1 MIPPHKRDLLMSRA
15 RRQANRR
22 NALKSTGPKTHNGK
36 RRASKNAL
44 SHGLSQPID
53 PSQVGDALDR
63 MQALL
68 TKSGYQAKHAF
79 RIALC
84 LLDYDRVER
93 AEDEL
98 HHRMMCMVSGIALK
112 DPRIPNSLMPL
123 PLDNQRDID
132 IAALQ
137 YVSLKTGGGRHIG
150 KLPPG
155 GVRGDAFWQKIVS
168 GKHFDRY
175 RKRSLNQL
183 LKALRAQNDD
193 YKV

>member
-1 MIPPHKRDLLMSRA
+1 MSRA
-15 RRQANRR
+15 RRQSNRQ
-22 NALKSTGPKTHNGK
+22 NALKSTGPKSGAGK

-53 PSQVGDALDR
+53 ASQVGDALDR
-63 MQALL
+63 LQNVL
-68 TKSGYQAKHAF
+68 TDAGYQPTHAF
-79 RIALC
+79 RVALC
-84 LLDYDRVER
+84 LLDYDRVDR

-98 HHRMMCMVSGIALK
+98 HHRMMCMASAYALM
-112 DPRIPNSLMPL
+112 DPRIPNSLAPL

-132 IAALQ
+132 IGALH
-137 YVSLKTGGGRHIG
+137 YVSYKTGGGRHIG

-155 GVRGDAFWQKIVS
+155 GLRGDAFWQKIVS

-183 LKALRAQNDD
+183 LKALKAQNDD

>member
-1 MIPPHKRDLLMSRA
+1 MSRA

-22 NALKSTGPKTHNGK
+22 NALQSTGPRTGAGK

-53 PSQVGDALDR
+53 LKQVGDPLDR
-63 MQALL
+63 LQNVL
-68 TKSGYQAKHAF
+68 TDAGYQPTHAF
-79 RIALC
+79 RVALC

-98 HHRMMCMVSGIALK
+98 YHRMMCMASGIALK
-112 DPRIPNSLMPL
+112 HPKIPNSLMPL

-132 IAALQ
+132 IAALH

-155 GVRGDAFWQKIVS
+155 GLRRDAFWQKIVS
-168 GKHFDRY
+168 GKHFERY

-183 LKALRAQNDD
+183 LKALRAQNND

>member
-1 MIPPHKRDLLMSRA
+1 MSRA
-15 RRQANRR
+15 RRQANRQ
-22 NALKSTGPKTHNGK
+22 NALKSTGPRTGAGK
-36 RRASKNAL
+36 RCASKNAL

-53 PSQVGDALDR
+53 AKQVGDALER
-63 MQALL
+63 LQNVL
-68 TKSGYQAKHAF
+68 TDAGYQPTHAF

-98 HHRMMCMVSGIALK
+98 YHRMMCMGSAFVLM
-112 DPRIPNSLMPL
+112 DPRIPNSQAPL
-123 PLDNQRDID
+123 PLDNQRDRD
-132 IAALQ
+132 IGALH
-137 YVSLKTGGGRHIG
+137 YVSYKMGRGRHIG

-155 GVRGDAFWQKIVS
+155 GLRGDAFWQKIVS
-168 GKHFDRY
+168 GKHFERY

-193 YKV
+193 YE

>member
-1 MIPPHKRDLLMSRA
+1 MVGLGKLKPQSRFPNQQARDVFEF
-15 RRQANRR
+15 
-22 NALKSTGPKTHNGK
+22 KSDQLG
-36 RRASKNAL
+36 ASA
-44 SHGLSQPID
+44 
-53 PSQVGDALDR
+53 
-63 MQALL
+63 
-68 TKSGYQAKHAF
+68 HAF

-98 HHRMMCMVSGIALK
+98 QHRMMCMVSGIALK

-132 IAALQ
+132 IAALH
-137 YVSLKTGGGRHIG
+137 YVSLKTGDGRHIG

-155 GVRGDAFWQKIVS
+155 GLRGDAFWQKIVS

-193 YKV
+193 YRV

>member
-1 MIPPHKRDLLMSRA
+1 MPRPLAGFFIAGEGDVGLYLAQDIADGRWLEFLANVSMPVDGAQYLTFGPDEIPPRL
-15 RRQANRR
+15 
-22 NALKSTGPKTHNGK
+22 
-36 RRASKNAL
+36 
-44 SHGLSQPID
+44 
-53 PSQVGDALDR
+53 
-63 MQALL
+63 
-68 TKSGYQAKHAF
+68 
-79 RIALC
+79 
-84 LLDYDRVER
+84 
-93 AEDEL
+93 DEL
-98 HHRMMCMVSGIALK
+98 YHRMMCMASGIALK

-132 IAALQ
+132 IAALH

-155 GVRGDAFWQKIVS
+155 GLRGDAFWQKIVI

-175 RKRSLNQL
+175 RRRSLNQL

>member
-1 MIPPHKRDLLMSRA
+1 MTPPPKRDMLMSRA

-68 TKSGYQAKHAF
+68 TKSGYQATHAF

-98 HHRMMCMVSGIALK
+98 HHRMMCMAAAYAPM
-112 DPRIPNSLMPL
+112 DPRIPNSLAPL

-132 IAALQ
+132 IGALH
-137 YVSLKTGGGRHIG
+137 YISYKIGGGQHIG
-150 KLPPG
+150 KIPPG
-155 GVRGDAFWQKIVS
+155 GLRGDAFWQKIVS

-183 LKALRAQNDD
+183 LKALKAQNDD
-193 YKV
+193 YK

>member
-1 MIPPHKRDLLMSRA
+1 MSLA

-22 NALKSTGPKTHNGK
+22 NALKSTGPRTRNGK

-68 TKSGYQAKHAF
+68 TKSGYQATHAF

-112 DPRIPNSLMPL
+112 DPRIPNSLDAAAPRQSARHRHSRAPLCQPEDRRRSAYRQDPTRRPQGRRILAENCQRQTLRPL
-123 PLDNQRDID
+123 PQ
-132 IAALQ
+132 
-137 YVSLKTGGGRHIG
+137 
-150 KLPPG
+150 
-155 GVRGDAFWQKIVS
+155 
-168 GKHFDRY
+168 
-175 RKRSLNQL
+175 
-183 LKALRAQNDD
+183 AQP
-193 YKV
+193 